1 MELCSCIATGRESNR
16 AGGQRITV
24 ALAGQRLAVSLALD
38 AGNHSLA
45 EAWLETHASWLDWSG
60 AILGRAENYLLLARF
75 HCLSGDHDAAHQ
87 AATTALEHASNPRQT
102 LALIAAH
109 RTLGELLVTS
119 GRHDEAAYHL
129 SASLELA
136 DACSALFERALT
148 QVALAELHIAAD
160 RKGVARELLDEAHAV
175 CDQLGARPTLN
186 RIAALQTTIQHDRAP
201 AIYPAGLSRRE
212 VEVLRL
218 VANGLTDAGVAEQ
231 LFISPRTVGTHLT
244 SIYTKLDVSSRTA
257 AARFA
262 VEQGLV

>member
-1 MELCSCIATGRESNR
+1 M
-16 AGGQRITV
+16 
-24 ALAGQRLAVSLALD
+24 
-38 AGNHSLA
+38 
-45 EAWLETHASWLDWSG
+45 
-60 AILGRAENYLLLARF
+60 LARF
-75 HCLSGDHDAAHQ
+75 HRLSGDDIAART
-87 AATTALEHASNPRQT
+87 AATTALHHASNPRQP

-109 RTLGELLVTS
+109 RTLGELLTV
-119 GRHDEAAYHL
+119 GGQHDEAAQHL

-186 RIAALQTTIQHDRAP
+186 RIAALQATIQHYRAP

-218 VANGLTDAGVAEQ
+218 VANGLP
-231 LFISPRTVGTHLT
+231 I
-244 SIYTKLDVSSRTA
+244 
-257 AARFA
+257 FA
-262 VEQGLV
+262 VIAAVLVWSPGSRLVPAPFIQPPSNEGDIHAGPRRVTTFSGHRHRERLTGGLDAPTLGITIRATFP